1 MSQKDQ
7 QQKPSWLSRPG
18 EDWLAVIIGL
28 GLVALVWI
36 GAIINVPWPL
46 FGFLK

>member
-1 MSQKDQ
+1 MSQESQ
-7 QQKPSWLSRPG
+7 QEKGTWLSNLG

-28 GLVALVWI
+28 GLVALVWF
-36 GAIINVPWPL
+36 GAITKVPWPL

>member
-1 MSQKDQ
+1 MSDSQEKQ
-7 QQKPSWLSRPG
+7 SWFSKLG

-28 GLVALVWI
+28 FLVLFTWL
-36 GAIINVPWPL
+36 GAITDVPWPL